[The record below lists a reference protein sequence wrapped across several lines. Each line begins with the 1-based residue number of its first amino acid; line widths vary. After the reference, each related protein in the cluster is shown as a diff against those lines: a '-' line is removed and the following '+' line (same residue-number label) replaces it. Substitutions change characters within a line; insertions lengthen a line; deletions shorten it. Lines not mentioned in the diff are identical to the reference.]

1 VSDGVLI
8 GLGAIAMMGFGAL
21 FVLHGRRMRRK
32 VERLRQVGQRTSAVV
47 VSYQYKRDTDGESTR
62 YPVVQ
67 FQAADGHLVTAHTDF
82 GGDLVPNIGDH
93 VDVLFDPERPEE
105 AHIDSQLSDRMNRLV
120 GVIGWVII
128 VGAAVA
134 AVTLLV
140 FLGGDVGM

>member
-1 VSDGVLI
+1 VSAGVLI

-21 FVLHGRRMRRK
+21 FVLHGRRMGRK
-32 VERLRQVGQRTSAVV
+32 VEHLRQVGQRTSAVV
-47 VSYQYKRDTDGESTR
+47 VSYEYKRDTDGASTR

-67 FQAADGHLVTAHTDF
+67 FHAADGHLVTAHTDF
-82 GGDLVPNIGDH
+82 GGDLVPDIGDH
-93 VDVLFDPERPEE
+93 VEVLFDPERPEE

-128 VGAAVA
+128 VGAAIA

-140 FLGGDVGM
+140 FLGGDIGM

>member
-1 VSDGVLI
+1 MSAGVLI
-8 GLGAIAMMGFGAL
+8 GLGAIAVMGFGVL

-32 VERLRQVGQRTSAVV
+32 VEHLRQVGQRTSAVV
-47 VSYQYKRDTDGESTR
+47 VSYEYKRDGDGESTR
-62 YPVVQ
+62 YPMVQ
-67 FQAADGHLVTAHTDF
+67 FHAADGHLVTAHTDF

-93 VDVLFDPERPEE
+93 VEVLFDPERPEE

-128 VGAAVA
+128 VGAAIA

>member
-8 GLGAIAMMGFGAL
+8 GLGAIAVMGFGAL

-47 VSYQYKRDTDGESTR
+47 VSYEYKRDTDGESTR

-67 FQAADGHLVTAHTDF
+67 FQAAGGHLVTAPTDF

-93 VDVLFDPERPEE
+93 VDVLVDPERPDE

-128 VGAAVA
+128 VGAAIA
-134 AVTLLV
+134 AVTLLA
-140 FLGGDVGM
+140 FLGGEVGM